1 MIKFI
6 PLLLLWIFSLYLTSW
21 IHTNLRAESVL
32 INTGKKLNK
41 VLFFINPSGGI
52 SIVSI
57 ISGLFAHFSL
67 FIFIALLIFLNNETS
82 TYMELI
88 TTTWIWM
95 GFSLLS
101 AGETIET
108 YIKFKK
114 AETRKERR
122 EFLELTVILSCTVAA
137 IFYFTIKYGMVLCK
151 VIFA

>member
-67 FIFIALLIFLNNETS
+67 FVFIALLIFLNNETS
-82 TYMELI
+82 TY
-88 TTTWIWM
+88 M

-137 IFYFTIKYGMVLCK
+137 IFYFTIKFGLVLFK
-151 VIFA
+151 LIFA

>member
-67 FIFIALLIFLNNETS
+67 IIFVVLIFFNNIVQF
-82 TYMELI
+82 YCELI
-88 TTTWIWM
+88 LEFWVM
-95 GFSLLS
+95 SGFFLLS
-101 AGETIET
+101 VGETIET
-108 YIKFKK
+108 YIKFER
-114 AETRKERR
+114 AETRKERK
-122 EFLELTVILSCTVAA
+122 EFLGLVVIVSCSMIMLFCFTLIFGWVLYRTV
-137 IFYFTIKYGMVLCK
+137 
-151 VIFA
+151 FA

>member
-67 FIFIALLIFLNNETS
+67 FVFIALLIFLNNETS

-137 IFYFTIKYGMVLCK
+137 IFYLNP
-151 VIFA
+151 

>member
-67 FIFIALLIFLNNETS
+67 FVFIALLIFLNNETR
-82 TYMELI
+82 
-88 TTTWIWM
+88 TWFWM

>member
-67 FIFIALLIFLNNETS
+67 FVFIALLIFLNNGIN
-82 TYMELI
+82 YNNMDLDGI
-88 TTTWIWM
+88 
-95 GFSLLS
+95 FF
-101 AGETIET
+101 
-108 YIKFKK
+108 IKC
-114 AETRKERR
+114 RR
-122 EFLELTVILSCTVAA
+122 NNRDI
-137 IFYFTIKYGMVLCK
+137 Y
-151 VIFA
+151 